1 MAGTE
6 IRLAL
11 YLYSGI
17 PIVNLQGEWTMT
29 TERVLTETISALA
42 RAGHFDI
49 VVDLTHTTHLPL
61 PERSWLERL
70 EQLAASVQARCGRLD
85 IVGTVE
91 QMEACLR
98 RQAKS
103 LLRWATSEEEAICR
117 IKGIPVMSTGSKLAM
132 RLATDN

>member
-6 IRLAL
+6 IQLAL

-17 PIVNLQGEWTMT
+17 PIVNLQGEWNAA
-29 TERVLTETISALA
+29 TERVLAETVSALA
-42 RAGHFDI
+42 QAGHFEI
-49 VVDLTHTTHLPL
+49 VVDLTHATRLPL
-61 PERSWLERL
+61 PERHWLERL
-70 EQLAASVQARCGRLD
+70 EQLAASVHAHCGRLD

-98 RQAKS
+98 RQAQS

-117 IKGIPVMSTGSKLAM
+117 IKGIPVMSIGPKLTM
-132 RLATDN
+132 RLARH